1 MMIPERP
8 TLERRVLG
16 ALDGSTGHGPRIPV
30 VLGGCGSGRTSLLLR
45 LRDLIGRNQSQYV
58 DVERIATTPE
68 RFLQALRERR
78 RSRRNRTRSRP
89 TQPGAREAFDAA
101 LAFLDTAR
109 APGTTPATFL
119 LDEFLELRT
128 FESFPGLRTVLRDL
142 IGALASSGNRFVLTS
157 RYAPARHRLLRDA
170 PAQFEIIHVAPLS
183 AAEVRATLPG
193 AHHDDHVR
201 GAAAAED
208 EVERQRDELARLV
221 QALSDG
227 RPSYARA
234 IAESAAGDGAARRG
248 RSGQRAGALLAPGGE
263 LAQRCRFCYELRLH
277 RARGY
282 GALKAI
288 LEVLAQEEPLT
299 LTEIAQRLRRTPG
312 STKDYLSWLEDV
324 DLIVSRQKRYSF
336 ADPMLRLWVRLHCR
350 AVPPSDEDIARE
362 VHAVRA
368 SRLPRAEPA
377 LALAGRS
384 DRAREE
390 LGHHRDRLI
399 AARGRR
405 SKGEELE
412 ATSSRILRL
421 LNAVEPVAVQ
431 AVSLS
436 SAARAADW
444 AASFLLR
451 PSACATDSPSTMTS
465 TTKLLRWSGP
475 TSPARR

>member
-8 TLERRVLG
+8 TLERRVLA
-16 ALDGSTGHGPRIPV
+16 ALDGSTGAGPRIPV

-45 LRDLIGRNQSQYV
+45 LRDLIGRSQSQYV

-68 RFLQALRERR
+68 RFLQALRE
-78 RSRRNRTRSRP
+78 SAPFPAHAYGQPSE
-89 TQPGAREAFDAA
+89 PGARDAFDAS

-109 APGTTPATFL
+109 APGTAPATFL

-157 RYAPARHRLLRDA
+157 RYVARAHRLLRDA
-170 PAQFEIIHVAPLS
+170 PARFEIIHVAPLS

-193 AHHDDHVR
+193 THEDHH
-201 GAAAAED
+201 GLGGNEAED

-221 QALSDG
+221 QVLSGG

-234 IAESAAGDGAARRG
+234 IAEAATAMALRGDADPVSALA
-248 RSGQRAGALLAPGGE
+248 SLLAPGGY
-263 LAQRCRFCYELRLH
+263 LAQYCRFCYELRLH

-336 ADPMLRLWVRLHCR
+336 DDPMLRLWVRLHCR
-350 AVPPSDEDIARE
+350 PVPPSEDDLARE
-362 VHAVRA
+362 LHAYVQA
-368 SRLPRAEPA
+368 RLPHAEPA
-377 LALAGRS
+377 LALTAS
-384 DRAREE
+384 QTDRDKNWGIIEI
-390 LGHHRDRLI
+390 D
-399 AARGRR
+399 
-405 SKGEELE
+405 
-412 ATSSRILRL
+412 
-421 LNAVEPVAVQ
+421 
-431 AVSLS
+431 
-436 SAARAADW
+436 
-444 AASFLLR
+444 
-451 PSACATDSPSTMTS
+451 
-465 TTKLLRWSGP
+465 
-475 TSPARR
+475 